1 MERVCSQVAE
11 FHTTINK
18 MEPNKHNTN
27 CGGGRKGACV
37 GAGVGAGAGG
47 GEGGDGAFQVAGED
61 GGEGTRRDA
70 GGVGGVT
77 QQSNMQQR
85 QWERRRR
92 LCMPVILWC
101 FCG

>member
-1 MERVCSQVAE
+1 MRTLALESTLIGACVCSQVAE
-11 FHTTINK
+11 FHTTISK

-61 GGEGTRRDA
+61 GGEGTKTTKM
-70 GGVGGVT
+70 T
-77 QQSNMQQR
+77 QQSKK
-85 QWERRRR
+85 
-92 LCMPVILWC
+92 
-101 FCG
+101 